1 MAKQPETTAPAVTEQ
16 PDAEY
21 IWKTFPVNQA
31 NPNDKTVE
39 IVVNGKSTIFPR
51 GKKSRLTMQQFEAA
65 HAAGKAMY

>member
-1 MAKQPETTAPAVTEQ
+1 MAKQSDTVAPAAIEQ
-16 PDAEY
+16 PEAEY
-21 IWKTFPVNQA
+21 IWKTFPINQA